1 MASVGKKGLLSFENR
16 IFLYLGVFNLVT
28 VLVIVIGISYIG
40 KMASLEVALGVK
52 NTVNYFWLQSSW
64 RFKTFILSNDSCF
77 LAIIILFSMKLV
89 WSQKGK
95 KISNKCNKIIRYL
108 FVVQLKDEFWF
119 SNNVPQF
126 QSCVQFI

>member
-1 MASVGKKGLLSFENR
+1 MQLSIMDDFCTVNMASVEMKGLLSFENR
-16 IFLYLGVFNLVT
+16 IFFYLGVFNLFI

-64 RFKTFILSNDSCF
+64 RFITFILSNDSCF
-77 LAIIILFSMKLV
+77 LEIIILFSMKLV

-95 KISNKCNKIIRYL
+95 RFQINAIRL
-108 FVVQLKDEFWF
+108 
-119 SNNVPQF
+119 
-126 QSCVQFI
+126 